1 MFRDLR
7 LDAGPDEYQYDLC
20 IAGAGAA
27 GIALAMEFVGTRTR
41 VCLLESGGLDFDP
54 DTQDLYR
61 GEIIGVQYAPDLD
74 VHRLRYFGGTTNHW
88 AGYSTPFPEF
98 SFEPLPWIPHSGWP
112 IRRAEMSPY
121 YQRAHDRLDMED
133 AGWDPAGEWD
143 AETIGGGWPGLPI
156 DPAFRDK
163 AAVIRPV
170 RMGETFHEALAAAG
184 NVDVVLNAN
193 LVEIQVNG
201 TARTVTGFD
210 VRTLEGQHAVFHAR
224 YYVVAAGGIENARL
238 LLSSDGVQT
247 EGLGNGHGLV
257 GRFFSDHAHFPA
269 GFIQTADR
277 GVSAQL
283 YDRRPYGRD
292 SEKIFRKDLTFE
304 AMRENELT
312 LAGLQ
317 LRRLGL
323 ETPGGNAVRQLVRAA
338 RRGDIPD
345 DLDAHIGHV
354 LADLGGLT
362 DYAATHLWYGQVP
375 VDRINVEF
383 LIEPAPNP
391 DSRVTLGDEV
401 DPLGLRRVKL
411 DWRLSEIDER
421 TFRWMA
427 DRLVAG
433 LAENGIGRMKFEFDW
448 EAYPD
453 MLEWDNHNISTT
465 RMAADPAE
473 GVVDADC
480 RVHGIDN
487 LYMGGSS
494 VFATCGG
501 GSPTLMIVALA
512 IRLGDHLK
520 SRGLT

>member
-1 MFRDLR
+1 MLVDLR
-7 LDAGPDEYQYDLC
+7 QAGEAVEHDYDLC

-27 GIALAMEFVGTRTR
+27 GIALAMEFVGKRTR
-41 VCLLESGGLDFDP
+41 VCLLESGGLDIDP

-61 GEIIGVQYAPDLD
+61 GEVVGLQYADLD
-74 VHRLRYFGGTTNHW
+74 THRLRFFGGTTNHW
-88 AGYSTPFPEF
+88 AGYSTPFPDF
-98 SFEPLPWIPHSGWP
+98 SFEPHAWIPHSGWP
-112 IRRAEMSPY
+112 LRRAELTPY

-133 AGWDPAGEWD
+133 VGWDPGGDWD
-143 AETIGGGWPGLPI
+143 AAAIGGGAPGLAI

-170 RMGETFHEALAAAG
+170 RMGETFRETLAAAE
-184 NVDVVLNAN
+184 NVDVVLYAN
-193 LVEIQVNG
+193 LVEIQVNE

-210 VRTLEGQHAVFHAR
+210 VRTLDGRRALIRAR
-224 YYVVAAGGIENARL
+224 IYVVASGGIENARL
-238 LLSSDGVQT
+238 LLNSDRVQA
-247 EGLGNGHGLV
+247 EGLGNGRGLV
-257 GRFFSDHAHFPA
+257 GRFFSDHAHFSA
-269 GFIQTADR
+269 GYIQTADR
-277 GVSAQL
+277 GVRAQL

-304 AMRENELT
+304 AMREHELT

-317 LRRLGL
+317 LRRHGL
-323 ETPGGNAVRQLVRAA
+323 ETPAGNALRQVVRAA
-338 RRGDIPD
+338 QRGDLPH
-345 DLDAHIGHV
+345 DLGGHIGKV
-354 LADLGGLT
+354 LADLDGLT
-362 DYAATHLWYGQVP
+362 AYTAEHLWYGQAP
-375 VDRINVEF
+375 VDRIHVEF

-401 DPLGLRRVKL
+401 DPLGLRRVRL

-448 EAYPD
+448 ADYPD
-453 MLEWDNHNISTT
+453 MIVWDNHNISTT
-465 RMAADPAE
+465 RMASDPAE

-520 SRGLT
+520 TRGLT